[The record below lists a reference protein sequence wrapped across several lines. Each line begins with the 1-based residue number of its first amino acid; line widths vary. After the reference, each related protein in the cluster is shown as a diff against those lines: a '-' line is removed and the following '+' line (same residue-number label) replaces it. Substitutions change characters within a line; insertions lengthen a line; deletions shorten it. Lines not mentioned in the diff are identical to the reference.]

1 MYNIKIEQES
11 LMPRERLVSLG
22 AEMLSNQELL
32 AILLRTGNK
41 EKPVMELSA
50 HILSGLDKLSDFK
63 KLSLQELQQLAGI
76 GKVKSIEIKAMIELA
91 NRIQASEEKIE
102 GQLL

>member
-50 HILSGLDKLSDFK
+50 HILSGLDNYLTLKSYLCKNYNSW
-63 KLSLQELQQLAGI
+63 QELERSNQL
-76 GKVKSIEIKAMIELA
+76 
-91 NRIQASEEKIE
+91 R
-102 GQLL
+102 

>member
-63 KLSLQELQQLAGI
+63 KVIFA
-76 GKVKSIEIKAMIELA
+76 
-91 NRIQASEEKIE
+91 RITTVGRNWK
-102 GQLL
+102 GQIN